1 MGMRLKQIAW
11 ILLLAIW
18 LPQGPVGGAT
28 GSNPPSARSFPVA
41 STAPQLSAQKQA
53 AALHFHQLR
62 FGDLQSW
69 LVRGLPWDT
78 EPPRIHSVPP
88 RPLVHAATALAV
100 ERPAETA
107 SWRFRQRTAL
117 PPRAPCP
124 A

>member
-1 MGMRLKQIAW
+1 MRLKQIAW

-18 LPQGPVGGAT
+18 LPQGLVVGSEG
-28 GSNPPSARSFPVA
+28 PPPPAARSFAVA
-41 STAPQLSAQKQA
+41 SGAPQLSAQKQSPS
-53 AALHFHQLR
+53 LHFHQLR

-69 LVRGLPWDT
+69 LVRGLPSDT
-78 EPPRIHSVPP
+78 EPPRAETIPP
-88 RPLVHAATALAV
+88 RPLVHAPTALAD